1 MNKKDSALLFALSL
15 ALYFGLTYLRAIGL
29 LWAEIA
35 YLPLEFVTLGIC
47 DIKEVSMCGE
57 WNRSNI
63 KLYNIIILYNSI
75 I

>member
-35 YLPLEFVTLGIC
+35 YLPLELLVTGTGAW
-47 DIKEVSMCGE
+47 V
-57 WNRSNI
+57 
-63 KLYNIIILYNSI
+63 
-75 I
+75 